1 MEVYRMLLTNRIR
14 EYIRLFKNMYIQ
26 IIGLLILLL
35 IMIYSIGSWL
45 EPIIVNMGA
54 VNFRIFYTMTAILF
68 LVNMRKSFG
77 RIKPSIVVKPMTL
90 FLFDENRLKKIF
102 ALKYTYYFA
111 KYIVISL
118 VLSICTYGLN
128 FDFLFLVVFLVYFLF
143 LYSGLLISWN
153 LYNTTGKH
161 YIKNILRS
169 IVIILGVVGI
179 GGIKYY
185 MLIVFGYILLLGI
198 YFYTVKKMEL
208 NYYNYGEDMTYMER
222 VLVAQNNNNIVL
234 LSQYAKEKIAMS
246 APKTVKSSSMLLK
259 YPLIWKAFISINRTG
274 KNGLIIGAVSF
285 ILTFMVYTIPFF
297 WQFPVIEMEQIR
309 YVLLLFGIFM
319 FYQLSIQTFIRQLID
334 ILEKQKEGLYI
345 PIKVNIII
353 RQFSVVPEIILLTI
367 TILLGFLL
375 KSQLVFSL
383 IFFLILT
390 FYLFI
395 TLYMTVYNKRLFD
408 KIYTVLSILILIISN
423 LLLF

>member
-1 MEVYRMLLTNRIR
+1 
-14 EYIRLFKNMYIQ
+14 
-26 IIGLLILLL
+26 
-35 IMIYSIGSWL
+35 
-45 EPIIVNMGA
+45 
-54 VNFRIFYTMTAILF
+54 
-68 LVNMRKSFG
+68 
-77 RIKPSIVVKPMTL
+77 
-90 FLFDENRLKKIF
+90 
-102 ALKYTYYFA
+102 
-111 KYIVISL
+111 
-118 VLSICTYGLN
+118 
-128 FDFLFLVVFLVYFLF
+128 
-143 LYSGLLISWN
+143 
-153 LYNTTGKH
+153 
-161 YIKNILRS
+161 
-169 IVIILGVVGI
+169 
-179 GGIKYY
+179 
-185 MLIVFGYILLLGI
+185 
-198 YFYTVKKMEL
+198 
-208 NYYNYGEDMTYMER
+208 MER